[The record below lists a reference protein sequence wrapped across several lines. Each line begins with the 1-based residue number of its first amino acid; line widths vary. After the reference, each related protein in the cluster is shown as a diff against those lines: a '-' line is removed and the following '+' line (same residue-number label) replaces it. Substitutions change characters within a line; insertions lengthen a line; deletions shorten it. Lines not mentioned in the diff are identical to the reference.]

1 MRSLSCLLFALL
13 VSVTASCP
21 SVPAVKPQ
29 TVEIVSGTLRLKALL
44 WKPAG
49 PGPFPAITFNHGRSY
64 DPQQHTHK
72 LTITEAAKIL
82 GPVFVKH
89 GYVFLYLFRRGEG
102 LSADQGTFMGDLLRQ
117 EEVTKGE
124 EGRKHLQFVLM
135 TTDHLDDASA
145 GLSFL
150 KNLPEV

>member
-49 PGPFPAITFNHGRSY
+49 PRPFPPQGFSGEPGGPRPFSRHNVQSRTQLRSPATYSQTYDHGGSEDTR
-64 DPQQHTHK
+64 P
-72 LTITEAAKIL
+72 
-82 GPVFVKH
+82 
-89 GYVFLYLFRRGEG
+89 
-102 LSADQGTFMGDLLRQ
+102 
-117 EEVTKGE
+117 
-124 EGRKHLQFVLM
+124 
-135 TTDHLDDASA
+135 
-145 GLSFL
+145 
-150 KNLPEV
+150 